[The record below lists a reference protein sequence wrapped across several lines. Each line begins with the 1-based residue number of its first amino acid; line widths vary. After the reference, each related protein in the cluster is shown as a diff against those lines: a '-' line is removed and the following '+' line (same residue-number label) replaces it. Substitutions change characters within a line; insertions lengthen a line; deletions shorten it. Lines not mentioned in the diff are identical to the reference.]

1 MADETCQELDCCPE
15 LILNFRVETSF
26 VLLGEDPAA
35 TDPNIVDGDTLLTE
49 DSLEIKT

>member
-15 LILNFRVETSF
+15 PILNFRVETSF
-26 VLLGEDPAA
+26 VLLGEDPSA
-35 TDPNIVDGDTLLTE
+35 TDPNIADGDTLLTE